1 MKNYNSKQALKHTN
15 SGNCVTLSLYIK
27 QMLQNNYS
35 IKSYLIPATVP
46 SHIMKDGFL
55 DICHVAIAV
64 PINAYSYYIVDPAFY
79 FMEPIHVNINKINPN
94 PIRSVSIHSDQIDI
108 VNSVN
113 KRLESPLILNDYQ
126 RIPNK
131 SKYCECFMNDINED
145 TWKYFLREIINP
157 DQAITSFFIAIRH
170 EPFFVSTIVDE
181 GICKKDVM
189 LRITDGTNLSI
200 KRNNEVLHEG
210 TRFNVPDNVTQYV
223 SDILE
228 MKNTDKD
235 ILSY

>member
-1 MKNYNSKQALKHTN
+1 
-15 SGNCVTLSLYIK
+15 
-27 QMLQNNYS
+27 
-35 IKSYLIPATVP
+35 
-46 SHIMKDGFL
+46 
-55 DICHVAIAV
+55 
-64 PINAYSYYIVDPAFY
+64 
-79 FMEPIHVNINKINPN
+79 
-94 PIRSVSIHSDQIDI
+94 
-108 VNSVN
+108 
-113 KRLESPLILNDYQ
+113 
-126 RIPNK
+126 
-131 SKYCECFMNDINED
+131 MNDINED

>member
-1 MKNYNSKQALKHTN
+1 MYHTLKTKPITMEKQDVNNMRNKIIKTLFDCFESISFSTYPYIMKNYNSKQALKHTN

-79 FMEPIHVNINKINPN
+79 FMEPIQVNINKVNPN

-113 KRLESPLILNDYQ
+113 KCLESPLILNDYQ

-131 SKYCECFMNDINED
+131 SKFCE
-145 TWKYFLREIINP
+145 
-157 DQAITSFFIAIRH
+157 
-170 EPFFVSTIVDE
+170 
-181 GICKKDVM
+181 
-189 LRITDGTNLSI
+189 
-200 KRNNEVLHEG
+200 
-210 TRFNVPDNVTQYV
+210 
-223 SDILE
+223 
-228 MKNTDKD
+228 
-235 ILSY
+235 